1 MKQHSSSF
9 ITITVFSAVASALS
23 FVYYLPFITQL
34 SMLLWCVNT
43 PCTRGSQPYLKLLK
57 TTATAIPN
65 SARSATK
72 TYILLIEKS
81 TLF

>member
-1 MKQHSSSF
+1 MKQDSSSF

-23 FVYYLPFITQL
+23 FVHLLPFITQL

-43 PCTRGSQPYLKLLK
+43 PSTRGSQPYLKLLK
-57 TTATAIPN
+57 TTATAILN
-65 SARSATK
+65 SARYATK
-72 TYILLIEKS
+72 MCILLIKKS